1 MPQVEL
7 RARLIAPV
15 PLASR
20 MPHTSRLGTTLMRRQ
35 PYHHQQ
41 SHVADSDADC
51 LFCRIARGETPAHI
65 VHADER
71 IVAFLDIHP
80 IRAGHIQIIPRAH
93 HAYFD
98 DLPPDLAAAI
108 LHLGQR
114 LAPILKRLY
123 RVQRVALLFTG
134 GDIPHAHAH
143 LVPMVEGSDIT
154 SRRYIAEER
163 LTFRNTPR
171 ATEDELAVTARATRE
186 RLGSC

>member
-1 MPQVEL
+1 
-7 RARLIAPV
+7 
-15 PLASR
+15 
-20 MPHTSRLGTTLMRRQ
+20 MRRQ
-35 PYHHQQ
+35 PHHHQQ
-41 SHVADSDADC
+41 SHVAESEAYC

-65 VHADER
+65 VHADGR

-80 IRAGHIQIIPRAH
+80 IRTGHIQIIPRAH

-108 LHLGQR
+108 VHLGQR

-123 RVQRVALLFTG
+123 GVRRVAFLFTG

-143 LVPMVEGSDIT
+143 LVPMVDGSDIT

-171 ATEDELAVTARATRE
+171 ATEDELAATAEVIRRALSAPWPAAAGALTAISPVPPTAAGRD
-186 RLGSC
+186 RAG

>member
-1 MPQVEL
+1 
-7 RARLIAPV
+7 
-15 PLASR
+15 
-20 MPHTSRLGTTLMRRQ
+20 MRRQ
-35 PYHHQQ
+35 PHHRQQ
-41 SHVADSDADC
+41 SHVADSYADC

-114 LAPILKRLY
+114 LAQIMKRLY
-123 RVQRVALLFTG
+123 GVSRVAFLFTG

-171 ATEDELAVTARATRE
+171 ATEDELAATAEVIRRALSTPRLAASGAVTAINPAPPKAAGRDPA
-186 RLGSC
+186 G

>member
-1 MPQVEL
+1 M
-7 RARLIAPV
+7 RHH
-15 PLASR
+15 
-20 MPHTSRLGTTLMRRQ
+20 PH
-35 PYHHQQ
+35 HHKQ
-41 SHVADSDADC
+41 SHVADRDADC
-51 LFCRIARGETPAHI
+51 LFCRIASGETPAHI

-80 IRAGHIQIIPRAH
+80 IRTGHIQIIPRAH

-98 DLPPDLAAAI
+98 DLPPDLATAI

-114 LAPILKRLY
+114 IAPVLKRLY
-123 RVQRVALLFTG
+123 DVRRVAFLFTG

-171 ATEDELAVTARATRE
+171 ATEDELAVTAEVIGRASSAPWPAASGAVTAISPVPPTAADRD
-186 RLGSC
+186 RGG